1 MKYGGTKMIQI
12 LNVDKYY
19 DKYLSL
25 DSANAEIKD
34 GTVFGLVGS
43 NGSGKSTLL
52 RIMSGVFKPEKG
64 SVLYDG
70 KDVFENPEVKKR
82 VLYLSDE
89 QYYFQYA
96 TLNDMRDLYK
106 SVYESFD
113 EGKYKKLCNLFA
125 LNPTRKISTFSKGM
139 KKQAAFLL
147 ALSCRP
153 DYLLCD
159 ETFDG
164 LDPVMRNL
172 VKRIVADEAAERG
185 MTTIIASHNLRELED
200 ICDHIALIHKAR
212 IVFVSDI
219 DTMKDNMHTVQAVVS
234 ENFTPEVLSGL
245 KFTGYKRRGSMVS
258 FVCRGSEKEIKDYM
272 ERISPEFYELIPL
285 TLEEIFI
292 SEMEE
297 RGYDSSKSD
306 I

>member
-1 MKYGGTKMIQI
+1 MIQI

-25 DSANAEIKD
+25 DSACAEIKR
-34 GTVFGLVGS
+34 GTIFGLVGS

-96 TLNDMRDLYK
+96 TLNDMKDLYK

-113 EGKYKKLCNLFA
+113 DGKYKKLCNLFA

-139 KKQAAFLL
+139 NKTDNRNKSKYKELL
-147 ALSCRP
+147 NH
-153 DYLLCD
+153 
-159 ETFDG
+159 E
-164 LDPVMRNL
+164 NW
-172 VKRIVADEAAERG
+172 I
-185 MTTIIASHNLRELED
+185 IIAKS
-200 ICDHIALIHKAR
+200 IHITPLI
-212 IVFVSDI
+212 
-219 DTMKDNMHTVQAVVS
+219 
-234 ENFTPEVLSGL
+234 
-245 KFTGYKRRGSMVS
+245 
-258 FVCRGSEKEIKDYM
+258 
-272 ERISPEFYELIPL
+272 
-285 TLEEIFI
+285 
-292 SEMEE
+292 
-297 RGYDSSKSD
+297 
-306 I
+306 